1 MVMGVVG
8 SGYVLSRLAPVSGG
22 GVGPGGSSPH
32 LWNAKAGALKRSEA
46 AAESDWIELGLTDL
60 TDLPFLVVE
69 LHGVADW
76 VGWGLHG
83 FRPGIE
89 WEYTWQGQG
98 HGRAR
103 RGKAAQGVLEESLY
117 LDMGL
122 GQGLG
127 VRGGE
132 GRGERFPNPFHL
144 QVSLWRH
151 FWVSTLLQIGWLAI
165 SA

>member
-8 SGYVLSRLAPVSGG
+8 SGYVLSRLAPVSG
-22 GVGPGGSSPH
+22 VGPGGSSPH
-32 LWNAKAGALKRSEA
+32 LWNAKAGALKSLMLQLNRIEFDWFYWFAFFGCWA
-46 AAESDWIELGLTDL
+46 AWRCWLTWQAGL
-60 TDLPFLVVE
+60 
-69 LHGVADW
+69 
-76 VGWGLHG
+76 VGGLHG

-89 WEYTWQGQG
+89 WEYTCQGQG
-98 HGRAR
+98 
-103 RGKAAQGVLEESLY
+103 KAGQGGTGVLEESLY

-144 QVSLWRH
+144 QVSFWRH

>member
-8 SGYVLSRLAPVSGG
+8 SGYVLSRLAPVSG

-46 AAESDWIELGLTDL
+46 AAESDWIELGLTNFDWFAFFGCW
-60 TDLPFLVVE
+60 T
-69 LHGVADW
+69 AWRCW